1 MKVSI
6 DISMYPLHQ
15 DFETPIKEFIKILR
29 NSNFH
34 TEENGLSTQI
44 FGEYLEIMKFL
55 NKNIHD
61 ALLNEK
67 NCVFILKIV
76 TEDRSYHEPNY

>member
-6 DISMYPLHQ
+6 DLSMYPLHK
-15 DFETPIKEFIKILR
+15 DFEKPIIDFIKILR
-29 NSNFH
+29 KSKFH

-44 FGEYLEIMKFL
+44 YGEYLEVMEFV
-55 NKNIHD
+55 NSNIHK
-61 ALLNEK
+61 ALLQEE

-76 TEDRSYHEPNY
+76 TADRSKHEPNY

>member
-6 DISMYPLHQ
+6 DISMYPLHK
-15 DFETPIKEFIKILR
+15 DFETPIKTFIKILR
-29 NSNFH
+29 NSKFY

-44 FGEYLEIMKFL
+44 FGEYLEVMEFINTHIDK
-55 NKNIHD
+55 
-61 ALLNEK
+61 ALLQEK

-76 TEDRSYHEPNY
+76 TDDRSQHEPNY

>member
-1 MKVSI
+1 MKVSV
-6 DISMYPLHQ
+6 DISMYPLHK
-15 DFETPIKEFIKILR
+15 DFEKPIIDFIKILR
-29 NSNFH
+29 KSKFL

-44 FGEYLEIMKFL
+44 YGEYLELMEFV
-55 NKNIHD
+55 NVNIHE

-76 TEDRSYHEPNY
+76 TDDRSKHEPDY

>member
-6 DISMYPLHQ
+6 DISMYPLHI
-15 DFETPIKEFIKILR
+15 DFEQPIIEFIKKLR
-29 NSNFH
+29 FSKFE

-44 FGEYLEIMKFL
+44 FGEYLEVMSFV
-55 NKNIHD
+55 NSNIHES
-61 ALLNEK
+61 LLKEE

-76 TEDRSYHEPNY
+76 TEDRSKHDPNY

>member
-6 DISMYPLHQ
+6 DISMYPLHK
-15 DFETPIKEFIKILR
+15 DFEKPIKEFIKILR
-29 NSNFH
+29 GSDFH

-44 FGEYLEIMKFL
+44 FGEYLVLMEFI
-55 NKNIHD
+55 NTNIHD
-61 ALLNEK
+61 VLLDEK

-76 TEDRSYHEPNY
+76 TDDRSYHDPNY

>member
-15 DFETPIKEFIKILR
+15 DFETPIKEFIKLLR
-29 NSNFH
+29 NSKFH

-44 FGEYLEIMKFL
+44 FGEYVEIMEFL
-55 NKNIHD
+55 NKNIHN